1 MSQCLETSPF
11 SVAESTQWRVVACE
25 CEVRATDPIDSST
38 CQTPPACLKESDLSW
53 CQRGELS
60 GPYGMTWT
68 YYEKF
73 QCSLYSGC
81 AVEYKCLGGACA
93 PAGRYL
99 TLSGSAG
106 GSGSYAEPSKILGNW
121 IDTPSYDPNI
131 RCCGHIDGGGAS
143 ASAPDVVWNVPK
155 NTWALFGLTWS
166 IFSIFIVGVVYQ
178 YYNGARVRVARMR
191 RTHSQR
197 VFVPAQGRPSPMVQ
211 PNVVVVPNP

>member
-38 CQTPPACLKESDLSW
+38 CQTPPACLKESDLGW
-53 CQRGELS
+53 CQRGDI
-60 GPYGMTWT
+60 WT
-68 YYEKF
+68 RYEKF

-99 TLSGSAG
+99 TLNGGWS
-106 GSGSYAEPSKILGNW
+106 GSGSYAEPTGVSGGW
-121 IDTPSYDPNI
+121 IDIPSYDPNI

-178 YYNGARVRVARMR
+178 YYNGARVRVARMH